1 MTIPRKVAVI
11 GAGDIG
17 VGWAA
22 LCASAGWPVAIFDLN
37 PSTMQ
42 HASEEVERRTR
53 ALVALDRAPESIVE
67 RGLRELVRA
76 NFFSEAVQDADWVI
90 EAIHEDVVAK
100 QKLLAAIEQAVGS
113 DVLISSSS
121 SGLMPTEIFGRCRRL
136 DRCLVTHPLNPPELI
151 PLVEIVPET
160 RTSPASLTRA
170 VEYLRALGRFPI
182 VLKKAIPGYVV
193 GRVSAAVWREC
204 IDLVLQGVI
213 SVDDLDRAVSLGPGI
228 GWAAAGP
235 HLTYHLAS
243 GEGGIRIFVQR
254 LLASFESWWRQLAH
268 WAQLDPDQQRGLIQL
283 TEKAYKGKI
292 EFLREARDRRLS
304 AILRALEQARAP
316 SGSESG

>member
-22 LCASAGWPVAIFDLN
+22 LCASAGWPVAIFDAN
-37 PSTMQ
+37 AQKM
-42 HASEEVERRTR
+42 AGAVDEVAGRTR
-53 ALVALDRAPESIVE
+53 ALVALDRAPEGIVE
-67 RGLRELVRA
+67 RGLHDLQQA
-76 NFFSEAVQDADWVI
+76 GSLADAVKDADWVI
-90 EAIHEDVVAK
+90 EAIHEDVQAK
-100 QKLLAAIEQAVGS
+100 QKLLQAIEQAAA
-113 DVLISSSS
+113 DDTLLSSSS
-121 SGLMPTEIFGRCRRL
+121 SGLPPTEIFGRCRRL

-151 PLVEIVPET
+151 PLVEVVPET
-160 RTSPASLTRA
+160 RTSSASMNRA

-182 VLKKAIPGYVV
+182 VLKKSIPGYVV

-213 SVDDLDRAVSLGPGI
+213 SVDDLDRAVSLGPAI

-235 HLTYHLAS
+235 HLTYHLAA
-243 GEGGIRIFVQR
+243 GEGGIRIFTQH
-254 LLASFESWWRQLAH
+254 LLASFESWWQQLAH
-268 WAQLDPDQQRGLIQL
+268 WAQLDPDQQRALIGSI
-283 TEKAYKGKI
+283 EKSYKGKV

-304 AILRALEQARAP
+304 AILKALEQSRAT
-316 SGSESG
+316 